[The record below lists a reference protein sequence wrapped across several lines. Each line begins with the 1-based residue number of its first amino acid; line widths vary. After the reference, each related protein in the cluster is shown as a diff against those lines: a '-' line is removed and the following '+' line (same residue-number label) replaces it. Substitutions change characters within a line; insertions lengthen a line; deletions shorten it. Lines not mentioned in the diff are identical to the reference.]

1 MILIDE
7 SVIIYCDWMCTLPT
21 LAVMY
26 TKELMEHVSQYLKS
40 ILEAM
45 QNKVTKDN
53 GGASDS
59 VDGKSADN
67 KG

>member
-1 MILIDE
+1 
-7 SVIIYCDWMCTLPT
+7 
-21 LAVMY
+21 MY

-45 QNKVTKDN
+45 QNKVVKDN
-53 GGASDS
+53 VGAIDS
-59 VDGKSADN
+59 VEGKSGDN

>member
-1 MILIDE
+1 
-7 SVIIYCDWMCTLPT
+7 
-21 LAVMY
+21 MY
-26 TKELMEHVSQYLKS
+26 TKELMEHVSQYLNS

-53 GGASDS
+53 GGAIDS
-59 VDGKSADN
+59 VDGKSGDN